1 MERVQQFD
9 PFGEPCRRGRIGAM
23 RGVERGVRALDL
35 PGEPV
40 EARALGPRG
49 RARRRR
55 GERRLERGR
64 RFVEAAE
71 QAQPVRAA
79 GERVGGRGLG
89 RAPRVDRV
97 GGGNQVALL

>member
-1 MERVQQFD
+1 
-9 PFGEPCRRGRIGAM
+9 M
-23 RGVERGVRALDL
+23 RGVERGVRALGL

-89 RAPRVDRV
+89 RAPRVDRI
-97 GGGNQVALL
+97 GGGNQVALLQLHLDGGETIGMN